1 MKFKSIAIANEDEFA
16 RLIRRMFL
24 LMYLVGFGALGLDFY
39 FKGEDGLLWPFFAS
53 AIVVAILLVIT
64 YFVFIG
70 YGKREFTKARNTAIQ
85 KMQADARVNNQ
96 LTPKNMRRGDGGVE
110 LKNN

>member
-39 FKGEDGLLWPFFAS
+39 FKGEDGLLWPFLVS

-64 YFVFIG
+64 YFVSIG
-70 YGKREFTKARNTAIQ
+70 WAKREFTKNRNAAIQ
-85 KMQADARVNNQ
+85 KAQAEAGAHYQQSPENAGGGDAA
-96 LTPKNMRRGDGGVE
+96 T
-110 LKNN
+110 